1 MDAIRSRDC
10 LLPAIR
16 DIIYINEKK
25 KNNRDIDC
33 NTKQYFEG
41 PGC

>member
-1 MDAIRSRDC
+1 MDAIRSRDY
-10 LLPAIR
+10 LLPAIK
-16 DIIYINEKK
+16 DNIYINE